1 MQRLSLSPRK
11 IIVAGDTIDGKGGAM
26 PIRTCAQCG
35 HAMPKNAS
43 AKRKYCSDNCRKLA
57 SKHRHSPQHQTSPTT
72 PSANEPSPQP
82 TAPAT
87 YRDLL
92 EVSRT
97 ALMRNLED
105 SHCPATA
112 VAGLSKQL
120 LAVGKELLEMDRE
133 TEPDP
138 ILDDPEEMADGIE
151 DEPFDAETI

>member
-1 MQRLSLSPRK
+1 
-11 IIVAGDTIDGKGGAM
+11 M

-35 HAMPKNAS
+35 HAMPKTAN

-57 SKHRHSPQHQTSPTT
+57 SKHRNSPQHQTSPTT
-72 PSANEPSPQP
+72 PPANEPSPRQ
-82 TAPAT
+82 PAT
-87 YRDLL
+87 YRDML

-97 ALMRNLED
+97 ALTRNLED
-105 SHCPATA
+105 THCPATA

-133 TEPDP
+133 KEPDP

>member
-1 MQRLSLSPRK
+1 
-11 IIVAGDTIDGKGGAM
+11 M

-57 SKHRHSPQHQTSPTT
+57 SKHRRSPQRQTSPT
-72 PSANEPSPQP
+72 PPPANEPSPQP

-97 ALMRNLED
+97 ALMRNLKD

-133 TEPDP
+133 KEPDP

>member
-1 MQRLSLSPRK
+1 
-11 IIVAGDTIDGKGGAM
+11 M

-43 AKRKYCSDNCRKLA
+43 AKRKYCCPNCRKLA
-57 SKHRHSPQHQTSPTT
+57 SKHRRSPQRQTSPT
-72 PSANEPSPQP
+72 PPPADAPSPQQP

-97 ALMRNLED
+97 ALMRNLKD

-120 LAVGKELLEMDRE
+120 LAVGKELLEMDRDK
-133 TEPDP
+133 EPDP

>member
-1 MQRLSLSPRK
+1 
-11 IIVAGDTIDGKGGAM
+11 M
-26 PIRTCAQCG
+26 PVRTCAQCG

-57 SKHRHSPQHQTSPTT
+57 SKHRRSPQRQTSPT
-72 PSANEPSPQP
+72 PPPANEPSPQP

-97 ALMRNLED
+97 ALMRNLKD

-133 TEPDP
+133 KEPDP

>member
-1 MQRLSLSPRK
+1 
-11 IIVAGDTIDGKGGAM
+11 M

-35 HAMPKNAS
+35 HAMPKNA
-43 AKRKYCSDNCRKLA
+43 ATKRKYCSDNCRKLA

-72 PSANEPSPQP
+72 SPADEPSPQQP

-97 ALMRNLED
+97 ALMRNLKD

-133 TEPDP
+133 KEPDP

>member
-1 MQRLSLSPRK
+1 
-11 IIVAGDTIDGKGGAM
+11 M

-35 HAMPKNAS
+35 RAMPKNAS

-57 SKHRHSPQHQTSPTT
+57 SKHRHSPQRQTSPT
-72 PSANEPSPQP
+72 PPPANEPSPQP

-97 ALMRNLED
+97 ALVRNLKD

-133 TEPDP
+133 KEPDP

>member
-1 MQRLSLSPRK
+1 
-11 IIVAGDTIDGKGGAM
+11 M

-57 SKHRHSPQHQTSPTT
+57 SKHRRSPQRQTSPT
-72 PSANEPSPQP
+72 PPPANEPSPQP

-97 ALMRNLED
+97 ALMRNLKD

-133 TEPDP
+133 KEPDP
-138 ILDDPEEMADGIE
+138 ILDDSEEMADGIE

>member
-1 MQRLSLSPRK
+1 
-11 IIVAGDTIDGKGGAM
+11 M

-57 SKHRHSPQHQTSPTT
+57 SKHRHSPQHQTSP
-72 PSANEPSPQP
+72 ADEPSPQP
-82 TAPAT
+82 AAPAT

-133 TEPDP
+133 KEPDP